1 MNPTDAGRGSK
12 PSRRTAVVP
21 LVTAFVLA
29 LLVVLACRQ
38 IAGVSLGLFFG
49 VVGAATLIVPPLA
62 AGKSSATGWLV
73 VPSANTLAA
82 AIVWMFAPAEAL
94 TWRQW
99 FACSLVLLAYAVA
112 LGGIVAFL
120 VSLRMPLAPAAGA
133 VTVAGLLWLTWPV
146 WLSHALLTPAGD
158 AIVAWLVPAHPLFA
172 INGVLI
178 HFDSWDRLPLAYTRL
193 SNLNQDVFYTLPSSV
208 IPAVLVHML
217 IGLTFGGLATFIE
230 RRRRRRVLSTSSEMS
245 TASPSAGAPAGGA
258 P

>member
-1 MNPTDAGRGSK
+1 MNPTDAGRGSN
-12 PSRRTAVVP
+12 PSRRTVVVP
-21 LVTAFVLA
+21 PLATFVLT

-49 VVGAATLIVPPLA
+49 AVGTATLIVPPIA
-62 AGKSSATGWLV
+62 AGRRSAIDGLV
-73 VPSANTLAA
+73 IPVATTLAA
-82 AIVWMFAPAEAL
+82 AMAWVFAPIDAL
-94 TWRQW
+94 TWSQW

-112 LGGIVAFL
+112 LAGIVAMA
-120 VSLRMPLAPAAGA
+120 VSLRVPLAPAAGA

-193 SNLNQDVFYTLPSSV
+193 SNLNQDVFYTLPGSV
-208 IPAVLVHML
+208 LPAVVVHLL
-217 IGLTFGGLATFIE
+217 IGLNFGGVATLIDV
-230 RRRRRRVLSTSSEMS
+230 RRHRRVSSRSSATTS
-245 TASPSAGAPAGGA
+245 ASPPAEAPAGGA